1 MSGSGVIDADAK
13 ADENANSQ
21 AKLKAGVKADRAPD
35 VRIAN
40 LIVLKLGGSVLESEE
55 SLPLAVHEIYRW
67 VRAGHPVIAVV
78 SAFGGKTNALLAQAR
93 QYGEEPNKTALAAL
107 AATGE
112 ETSAALLV
120 MCLERAGITAEVA
133 DAAAIRLRTQGDA
146 LDADPVS
153 VDGAAVLSRLQA
165 ASVLVVPGFTGRDAE
180 GRPTLLGRG
189 GSDLTALFLAQAL
202 GGRCRLVKD
211 VRGVYESDPAL
222 GGSPRRHVELTWDE
236 VIRVG
241 SEIVQPKTARL
252 GKKWETEFEVSA
264 ALSAAVTTVGARQ
277 CEPVRDAA
285 LPAKLKVA
293 VLGCGTV
300 GGGVCRALAR
310 LGKECEVASVG
321 VRRREQAIAAG
332 VREELI
338 TSDLDAVVRGEV
350 DVVIELIGGIDP
362 AARLIESTLRNG
374 KHVITANKVVIAEHG
389 ERLHAIAAE
398 RGVTLRYSAA
408 VGGAVP
414 MIEAIRRVAE
424 TSGIAGCEG
433 IVNGTTNFVL
443 TLLSQGKSFDEAVK
457 LAQEAGFAEADPSRD
472 LDGVDAEDKLRVL
485 AQIAFGERGR
495 NVYVRRVG
503 LHPQNLKDVE
513 AVRAGRV
520 RHLARLDVE
529 GERLHASVE
538 PVVLPLGHPLLAVR
552 GAGNALAIRGRDGET
567 TVVRGKGAGR
577 WPTTEA
583 VIADV
588 VDVWLER
595 CGGER

>member
-1 MSGSGVIDADAK
+1 MSGSRV
-13 ADENANSQ
+13 NT
-21 AKLKAGVKADRAPD
+21 P
-35 VRIAN
+35 VRIPN
-40 LIVLKLGGSVLESEE
+40 LIVLKLGGSVLESEA

-78 SAFGGKTNALLAQAR
+78 SAFAGRTNALLAQAK
-93 QYGEEPNKTALAAL
+93 QYADEPNQTALAAL

-112 ETSAALLV
+112 ETSAALLT
-120 MCLERAGITAEVA
+120 MCLERAGISAICA
-133 DAAAIRLRTQGDA
+133 DAAAIGLRTKGDT
-146 LDADPVS
+146 LDAEPVS
-153 VDGAAVLSRLQA
+153 VDAGAVQARLRDA
-165 ASVLVVPGFTGRDAE
+165 AVLVVPGFTGRDE
-180 GRPTLLGRG
+180 HGDTTLLGRG

-222 GGSPRRHVELTWDE
+222 GGSPRRHIELTWDE

-241 SEIVQPKTARL
+241 SEIVQPKTARF
-252 GKKWETEFEVSA
+252 GKQAGVAFEVSA
-264 ALSAAVTTVGARQ
+264 ALSTAVTTVGARQ
-277 CEPVRDAA
+277 CEPVQDSP
-285 LPAKLKVA
+285 LPEKLKIS

-300 GGGVCRALAR
+300 GGGVCQALAR
-310 LGKECEVASVG
+310 LGKVCEVTSVA

-332 VREELI
+332 VSERVV
-338 TSDLDAVVRGEV
+338 TSDLDKVVTGNA
-350 DVVIELIGGIDP
+350 DVVIEVIGGIDP
-362 AARLIESTLRNG
+362 AAGLIEKALRNG
-374 KHVITANKVVIAEHG
+374 KHVITANKAVIAERG
-389 ERLHAIAAE
+389 ERLHNIARE
-398 RGVTLRYSAA
+398 RGVSLRYSAA

-414 MIEAIRRVAE
+414 MIEAIRRVSA

-443 TLLSQGKSFDEAVK
+443 TLLSEGKSFDEAVRA
-457 LAQEAGFAEADPSRD
+457 AQEAGFAEADPSRD

-485 AQIAFGERGR
+485 AQIAFGERGKS
-495 NVYVRRVG
+495 VQVRRVG
-503 LHPQNLKDVE
+503 LRPQNLNDVA

-520 RHLARLDVE
+520 RHLARLEVD
-529 GERLHASVE
+529 GERLQASVE
-538 PVVLPLGHPLLAVR
+538 PVVLPEGHPLLAVR
-552 GAGNALAIRGRDGET
+552 SAGNALAIRGRDGAT

-595 CGGER
+595 CGGVR